1 MCTRDDWVV
10 LSKYSS
16 YCKVHR
22 HPFASHG
29 NASCPNMKE
38 SGFTSNSQA
47 ITSDLRGVHDLK
59 RKYVKKV
66 KDSIFE
72 RFHSYGVKFEA
83 DINWEALFKHE
94 EIHLRNNV
102 SYKRIDFDK
111 GIVKVFKK
119 SILVTLRTKSE
130 IVGLSVREAELK
142 SKQYV
147 NNILDLLPKS
157 IQVKNRDVV
166 SLHNAFVNHPN
177 AKREVN
183 VTIEGEKRF
192 ISDNSKGYSEF
203 EAIHPKLAVSDSEAI
218 EQDIVSLVDKG
229 LSRDVLAQSIHALIK
244 DREYY
249 AENLRSHVEAIQ
261 TLSESVKELK
271 EVVKKER
278 KKNLLTE
285 WW

>member
-1 MCTRDDWVV
+1 
-10 LSKYSS
+10 
-16 YCKVHR
+16 
-22 HPFASHG
+22 
-29 NASCPNMKE
+29 MKD

-47 ITSDLRGVHDLK
+47 ITSNSQGVHDLK

-83 DINWEALFKHE
+83 DINWEALFKYE
-94 EIHLRNNV
+94 QINLRNNV

-119 SILVTLRTKSE
+119 SILVTLRTRSE

-142 SKQYV
+142 SKMYV
-147 NNILDLLPKS
+147 NEVLDLLPQA
-157 IQVKNRDVV
+157 IRVKNRDVV

-177 AKREVN
+177 AKHEVN
-183 VTIEGEKRF
+183 VNIDGERRF

-203 EAIHPKLAVSDSEAI
+203 EAINPKFAVSDSEAI
-218 EQDIVSLVDKG
+218 EQDIVSLVDRG
-229 LSRDVLAQSIHALIK
+229 LSRDFIASALNDLIK

-249 AENLRSHVEAIQ
+249 AENLKSHVEAIK
-261 TLSESVKELK
+261 TLSDSVKAFKDE
-271 EVVKKER
+271 VKKER
-278 KKNLLTE
+278 VKKLLTE